1 MVLKTLGSVFGPESI
16 QIKSYVGIDLHYL
29 DQLDLSEAQLMTLA
43 LNARLGAQVV
53 DPVEVVRLLYTNM
66 VGAAPDPQTLNGFAA
81 MLQSG
86 QHTPTSSAMMASQ
99 TELNLAGV
107 GLIGTV
113 TVPIEY
119 VVPTA

>member
-1 MVLKTLGSVFGPESI
+1 M
-16 QIKSYVGIDLHYL
+16 HYL

-43 LNARLGAQVV
+43 LNARLGAQVA
-53 DPVEVVRLLYTNM
+53 DPVEVVRLLYANM
-66 VGAAPDPQTLNGFAA
+66 VCAAPDPQALNGFAA
-81 MLQSG
+81 VLQSG

-99 TELNLAGV
+99 TELNLAGL

-113 TVPIEY
+113 TLPIEY